1 MFERKAE
8 QVGFGSCLMAWSA
21 VYKARGSP
29 NHHPDHS
36 HPEFFMR
43 IVFATLLAAGLA
55 GCSSE
60 PAKAPVQTLTAR
72 PKPPSVAAVNAPVC
86 GKPAEKA
93 ALAVAALRMQLS
105 VTELSCDGREKFNAF
120 TVKFRNDVSAQNKTV
135 GSFFSRAYGRRG
147 QSQQD
152 EYETSQINAMSQA
165 GTYYGTDF
173 CKTAMPMFD
182 EVLAL
187 KNGTELANYA
197 VAKNFDQVLTVAD
210 CAAPTPPPAK
220 APAPSKAQTKPAAKG

>member
-1 MFERKAE
+1 
-8 QVGFGSCLMAWSA
+8 
-21 VYKARGSP
+21 
-29 NHHPDHS
+29 
-36 HPEFFMR
+36 MR

-55 GCSSE
+55 GCSSSPE
-60 PAKAPVQTLTAR
+60 KAPEPQLLAR
-72 PKPPSVAAVNAPVC
+72 PKPPSIAAVNAPTC

-93 ALAVAALRMQLS
+93 AFAMAALRMQLS
-105 VTELSCDGREKFNAF
+105 VTELSCDGREKFNSF
-120 TVKFRNDVSAQNKTV
+120 TARFKNDVGAQNKTL
-135 GSFFSRAYGRRG
+135 GSYFSRAYGRRG

-173 CKTAMPMFD
+173 CKTAMPMYD

-197 VAKNFDQVLTVAD
+197 VAKNFDQVLTVSD
-210 CAAPTPPPAK
+210 CAEPAPPPPK
-220 APAPSKAQTKPAAKG
+220 TVTKPAAKPAPKATAKP